1 MKEELSKLY
10 LSEEFINADDATK
23 VEMTTK
29 VLGPLTMPKDVYN
42 DLNEK
47 YKSSEARLSTIST
60 EFDEY
65 KKSKMTDDERI
76 QAEREDFAVKQKE
89 LLVKTNKLDV
99 MRKLEKAGLTEEDY
113 KEHLDLIVSEDAE
126 RSSKLADFLVN
137 TLQSNSEKVK
147 QQTQIELL
155 NDTPKPIAGSANVVT
170 SDLDAY
176 RDEYNKA
183 LESKDI
189 VAQAKYMRLIQAEEA
204 KSNNL

>member
-10 LSEEFINADDATK
+10 LSEEFINADDNTK

-47 YKSSEARLSTIST
+47 YKSSEARLSSISN
-60 EFDEY
+60 EYDEY
-65 KKSKMTDDERI
+65 KKSKMTDEEKI
-76 QAEREDFAVKQKE
+76 QAEREDFANKQRD
-89 LLVKTNKLDV
+89 LLIKSNRLDV

-113 KEHLDLIVSEDAE
+113 KDQLDLIVSEDAD

-176 RDEYNKA
+176 RAEYNKA